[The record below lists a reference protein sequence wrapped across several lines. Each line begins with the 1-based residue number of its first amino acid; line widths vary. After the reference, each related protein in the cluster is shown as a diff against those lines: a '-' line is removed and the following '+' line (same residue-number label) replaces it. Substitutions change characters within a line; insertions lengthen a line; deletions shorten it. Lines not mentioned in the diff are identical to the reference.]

1 MKKTNKKDLVIRS
14 YLRFAKTNGRV
25 PNLPELAKTGVT
37 REVIR
42 HSFQSITD
50 LHTFVRENHLAELS
64 EYIFDETLF
73 TEDRFSDLV
82 KKTKK
87 HKKFI
92 VTTAVVEKE
101 VHQGFL
107 GALKNYCKRNNAMLL
122 ILPCADVASRNKGS
136 EWALDPIL
144 RHENVVYNDL
154 ALNSNLF
161 VSSIKLSA
169 KHINPLTGLS
179 RIGQRNGSF
188 VYASPKQAL
197 EFVATKAKSI
207 PHALMT
213 PGAITL
219 GDYSTD
225 KYMSERTSYI
235 AGIDHIMGAIVIEV
249 ADDRLFHFRQVQ
261 ADKKG
266 SFIDLG
272 TEYSANGS
280 TKQIIPEAFILG
292 DYHSGETDL
301 QAKQA
306 WKEVAKLVKPKNLV
320 LHDLYDG
327 KSISHHD
334 LNKPGKRAAKAML
347 NQLSLEGE
355 IKGMCSDLNDLLT
368 WVKGDLVIVKSNHD
382 EVLERYLNEGRYVQ
396 DPHNHYLSLKL
407 AQKQL
412 EQIDPLKYAAEELF
426 GVSDKSRLKW
436 LLRDEEYRIAHIE
449 CGAHGDKG
457 ANGAKGSLL
466 SLEKA
471 YGTCVIGHAHTA
483 AILRGVYRVG
493 TSSKMELDYNS
504 GPSSWT
510 HTSCLVYPN
519 GSRQLINVIYG
530 KWHL

>member
-1 MKKTNKKDLVIRS
+1 MNKKAKVLDVVGA
-14 YLRFAKTNGRV
+14 YLRFAKNNGK
-25 PNLPELAKTGVT
+25 LPSNSDLAKLGVS
-37 REVIR
+37 RETVR
-42 HSFQSITD
+42 HRYGSITD
-50 LHTFVRENHLAELS
+50 LHKFVKQNHSQELS
-64 EYIFDETLF
+64 EYVFDESLF
-73 TEDRFSDLV
+73 TEARFKDLV
-82 KKTKK
+82 KETKK
-87 HKKFI
+87 YKKFVI
-92 VTTAVVEKE
+92 TTSVVEKS
-101 VHQGFL
+101 VDQNFL
-107 GALKNYCKRNNAMLL
+107 KSLRSYCRRNKAMLL
-122 ILPCADVASRNKGS
+122 VLPCADVASRGRGS
-136 EWALDPIL
+136 EWILDPVLKNEHI
-144 RHENVVYNDL
+144 VYNDL
-154 ALNSNLF
+154 SLNDNLF
-161 VSSIKLSA
+161 ICSIKLSA

-197 EFVATKAKSI
+197 EFVATKTKGI

-213 PGAITL
+213 PGAVTV
-219 GDYSTD
+219 GDYNTD
-225 KYMSERTSYI
+225 KYMSGRTSYI
-235 AGIDHIMGAIVIEV
+235 AENDHVLGAVVVEIS
-249 ADDRLFHFRQVQ
+249 DRKLFHFRQIQ
-261 ADKKG
+261 ADKTG

-272 TEYSANGS
+272 VQYDASGK
-280 TKQIIPEAFILG
+280 TKRVIPEAFVLG

-306 WKEVAKLVKPKNLV
+306 WKEVCKLVKPKNLV

-347 NQLSLEGE
+347 NQLSLESE
-355 IKGMCSDLNDLLT
+355 IRGMCSDLNEMMK
-368 WVKGDLVIVKSNHD
+368 WVNGELVIVKSNHD
-382 EVLERYLNEGRYVQ
+382 EVLERYLNEGRYIQ

-426 GVSDKSRLKW
+426 GVANKSRIKW
-436 LLRDEEYRIAHIE
+436 LLRDEEYRIANVE

-457 ANGAKGSLL
+457 ANGSKGSLL

-471 YGTCVIGHAHTA
+471 YGSCIIGHAHTA
-483 AILRGVYRVG
+483 AILRGVFRVG
-493 TSSKMELDYNS
+493 TSSKLDLDYAS

-510 HTSCLVYPN
+510 HTSCLIYPN